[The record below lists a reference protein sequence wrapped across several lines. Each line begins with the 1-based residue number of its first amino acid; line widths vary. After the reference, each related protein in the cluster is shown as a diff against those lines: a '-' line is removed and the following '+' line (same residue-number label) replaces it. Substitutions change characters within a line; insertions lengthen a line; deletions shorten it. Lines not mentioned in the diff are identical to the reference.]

1 MGHWSEETAYIR
13 LPKSA
18 VPAVRRALRESHNLV
33 REAALARAKEIHRG
47 VRTTSKRSFDADM
60 TDRYSDGSKRF
71 PWSSGAIVTPAHL
84 RHHGPASVDDAAQG
98 LAHHILRQA
107 YLRAKT
113 SVPVPTQADVEA
125 VFPKATTRTTEF
137 PILGDHCADAEVT
150 IGEDG
155 ILHWERL
162 SERAHSVME
171 TGMARVLWRA
181 LDEVKWTRGTG
192 GEVLHQ
198 SEHSVEAF
206 AGPSVVRTYGKQAA

>member
-1 MGHWSEETAYIR
+1 MGHWSEETADIR
-13 LPKSA
+13 LPKAA
-18 VPAVRRALRESHNLV
+18 VPAVRRALRESHNSV
-33 REAALARAKEIHRG
+33 REDALIRAKKIHRG
-47 VRTTSKRSFDADM
+47 VRTTSKKSFDEDM
-60 TDRYSDGSKRF
+60 TERYSDGSKRF
-71 PWSSGAIVTPAHL
+71 PWSSGAVVIPAHL
-84 RHHGPASVDDAAQG
+84 RHHEPASVDDAAQG

-107 YLRAKT
+107 YLRAKG

-125 VFPKATTRTTEF
+125 VFPKATTRTTSF

-150 IGEDG
+150 IGEDS

-181 LDEVKWTRGTG
+181 LDGVTWTRGTG

-198 SEHSVEAF
+198 NEYSVEAF
-206 AGPSVVRTYGKQAA
+206 AGPAVVKFYGKQVA